1 MEDFFFK
8 FDDFKTEINR
18 KIKSRSINIKIL
30 FNNFIKRLEN
40 NPNIE
45 IQKINHTFD
54 SLIQLPFDKIY
65 KNYLSHPI
73 RVADSF
79 KFIKTTT
86 DEINFGLCH
95 NIIENGFL
103 GNLEET
109 HLNKKQVE
117 KIKILTIDRKKEKEQ
132 KYLNE
137 YYDKIENYSEELMI
151 FKSLD
156 KLDNTL
162 LGTIFP
168 FGEHHVHVVK
178 NYVCPRVKKYN
189 SKIGNYLYDLVD
201 YVVANR

>member
-8 FDDFKTEINR
+8 FDDFETEIKR
-18 KIKSRSINIKIL
+18 KINSRSTNIKVL

-40 NPNIE
+40 NQNVE
-45 IQKINHTFD
+45 IKKINYTFD
-54 SLIQLPFDKIY
+54 GLVKLSFDKID

-79 KFIKTTT
+79 KFVRTNT

-103 GNLEET
+103 DKLQET
-109 HLNKKQVE
+109 YLNKQQVE

-137 YYDKIENYSEELMI
+137 YYDKIENYSRELII

-162 LGTIFP
+162 LGTVFP
-168 FGEHHVHVVK
+168 FGEYHVNVVK

-189 SKIGNYLYDLVD
+189 SKIANYLYDLVD